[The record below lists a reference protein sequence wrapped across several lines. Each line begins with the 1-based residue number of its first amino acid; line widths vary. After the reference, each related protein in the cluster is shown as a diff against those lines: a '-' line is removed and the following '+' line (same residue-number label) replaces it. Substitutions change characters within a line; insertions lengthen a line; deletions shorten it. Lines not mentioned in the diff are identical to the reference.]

1 MKYLFICNGNVA
13 RSQQAE
19 VFFNALKNSE
29 ADVAQSAGVDVV
41 VGKPI
46 APDVV
51 EVMREIGYEM
61 PGAVRKLVT
70 EDMANNAD
78 KIISFK
84 PLDELPEYLQARK
97 IDIEFWNVPDPRH
110 QSIEFHRKVR
120 DDIKDRVTKLVNG
133 STYQNRINFSGDFDH
148 LINRIADSYNLGN
161 VSGHSVVEVGFED
174 FNVKISTENGEFL
187 AKIFSKNRTAD
198 EIVRNVTNIELAIA
212 GGVNHPELMLS
223 DGHALYHDTDS
234 GLKLVVMRF
243 IAGKTFYDLSATPSS
258 DDLALIAAEAV
269 KINSIDYDPPYL
281 FDSWA
286 IPNMQWMF
294 DKVKDH
300 LTDEGRRLVEGAFDH
315 YERIPLDELPKCY
328 VHGDLIKTNLIKG
341 DDGKIYVIDFSVAN
355 TYPRVQELAV
365 MAANLLFDEKSGN
378 TKPLTERVDTVIAA
392 YMNAGGTLTDLEKEH
407 VLNYALPA
415 AAMEYMGSVNERV
428 VGDTSDEIAYWEK
441 LGLNGLREA
450 LSIQ

>member
-19 VFFNALKNSE
+19 VFFNALKTSE
-29 ADVAQSAGVDVV
+29 ADVTQSAGIDVV
-41 VGKPI
+41 IGKPI

-61 PGAVRKLVT
+61 PGAVRKFVT
-70 EDMANNAD
+70 EDMANDAD

-84 PLDELPEYLQARK
+84 SFDELPEYLQAREA
-97 IDIEFWNVPDPRH
+97 DIEFWDVPDPRH
-110 QSIEFHRKVR
+110 QSIQFHRKVR
-120 DDIKDRVTKLVNG
+120 DDIKDRVAKLVGG
-133 STYQNRINFSGDFDH
+133 SNYQERIDFTGDFNH
-148 LINRIADSYNLGN
+148 LIHRIAGSYKLGD
-161 VSGHSVVEVGFED
+161 VSSHSVVEVGFED
-174 FNVKISTENGEFL
+174 FNVKISTESGDFL
-187 AKIFSKNRTAD
+187 AKIFSKNRSAD

-212 GGVNHPELMLS
+212 GGVNHPELILS
-223 DGHALYHDTDS
+223 NSHALYHDTDS
-234 GLKLVVMRF
+234 GLKMVVMRF
-243 IAGKTFYDLSATPSS
+243 IAGKTFYDLSTTPSA

-269 KINSIDYDPPYL
+269 KINRIDYDPPYL

-286 IPNMQWMF
+286 IPNIQWMF

-300 LTDEGRRLVEGAFDH
+300 LTDEGRRLVEGALDR

-355 TYPRVQELAV
+355 TYPRIQELAV

-378 TKPLTERVDTVIAA
+378 TKPLIERVDAVIAA
-392 YMNAGGTLTDLEKEH
+392 YMNAGGTLTDLERAH
-407 VLNYALPA
+407 VFNYALPA
-415 AAMEYMGSVNERV
+415 AAMEYMGGVNERV

-450 LSIQ
+450 LST